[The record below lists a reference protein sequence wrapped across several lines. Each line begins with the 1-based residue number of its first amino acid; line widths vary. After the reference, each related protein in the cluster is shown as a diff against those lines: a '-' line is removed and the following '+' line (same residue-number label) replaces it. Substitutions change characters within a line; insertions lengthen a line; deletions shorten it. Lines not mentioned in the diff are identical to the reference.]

1 MMDMSSARK
10 YSSERPSVGATSRGN
25 QSPYRPN
32 RQSPRIPPAQPTIRA
47 LAQERHS
54 EDGLLPPPLPQVHH
68 NRSSDSMS
76 SQGSTSSRRLCAK
89 CGQPMADKFVRAMGK
104 KFHLDC
110 FRCNVLPLT
119 FSCSSDTTR
128 FVKSLSPPSSFR
140 SRILKRERSM
150 RYVRR
155 TTFDDSICCALRVEP
170 R

>member
-1 MMDMSSARK
+1 VTLIETTGQTLFVMMDMSSARK
-10 YSSERPSVGATSRGN
+10 YSSDRPSGGGSPRGN

-32 RQSPRIPPAQPTIRA
+32 RQSPRLPPSEPTLRS

-76 SQGSTSSRRLCAK
+76 SQGSTASRRLCAK

-110 FRCNVLPLT
+110 FRCYVLTPIL
-119 FSCSSDTTR
+119 
-128 FVKSLSPPSSFR
+128 V
-140 SRILKRERSM
+140 SR
-150 RYVRR
+150 
-155 TTFDDSICCALRVEP
+155 C
-170 R
+170 